1 MEKNDASY
9 KGGIIFFFGTHK
21 NVEKFFDSIL
31 FFVQLICFMPR
42 GIKVGA
48 VEPHTIRPKEDGS
61 LAKDKKTNF
70 KKSLK
75 RDKYLLIMII
85 PVIIY
90 YAVFCYFPM
99 TGLYMA
105 FTQYKMGSGLAGI
118 FTSNFVGLKWF
129 KQFFSSIYVWRL
141 VRNTFLLSFY
151 SLIFGFPIPILFAIA
166 VTQMNHKRLQKPIQV
181 ATYLPYFISTVVV
194 CGMINNFLSPSSG
207 IINQLLNKIGIE
219 SINFMSLPNWF
230 RPIYV
235 ISGSWQTFGFNSIIF
250 VAAIM
255 GISPDLYEAM
265 KVDGAN
271 KRQVIWHLVLPSIK
285 PTIILLLIMTL
296 GSMMSVGFEKVY
308 LLYNTA
314 VYETADVIQTY
325 VYRQGINSHN
335 YSYAAAVGLFNSVIN
350 FAIVFAANKL
360 SRKISDTAIW

>member
-1 MEKNDASY
+1 MKRGNQNKNKSL
-9 KGGIIFFFGTHK
+9 IIPQKKLTLK
-21 NVEKFFDSIL
+21 
-31 FFVQLICFMPR
+31 QLIF
-42 GIKVGA
+42 
-48 VEPHTIRPKEDGS
+48 
-61 LAKDKKTNF
+61 
-70 KKSLK
+70 
-75 RDKYLLIMII
+75 RDRFLLLMML
-85 PVIIY
+85 PVVIY
-90 YAVFCYFPM
+90 YLVFCYFPM
-99 TGLYMA
+99 TGIVMA
-105 FTQYKMGSGLAGI
+105 FNQYKIVSGLMGI
-118 FTSNFVGLKWF
+118 FTSEWVGFKWF
-129 KQFFSSIYVWRL
+129 NQFFSSVYLWRL

-166 VTQMNHKRLQKPIQV
+166 VTQVTNKKLQKSIQV
-181 ATYLPYFISTVVV
+181 CTYLPYFISTVVV
-194 CGMINNFLSPSSG
+194 CGMINNFLSPSGG

-219 SINFMSLPNWF
+219 SINFMNLPEWF

-235 ISGSWQTFGFNSIIF
+235 ISGSWQSFGFNSIIF

-271 KRQVIWHLVLPSIK
+271 RRQIIWHLILPSIK

-325 VYRQGINSHN
+325 VYRQGIQSNN

-350 FAIVFAANKL
+350 FAIVFVANRL
-360 SRKISDTAIW
+360 SRKLSDTAIW

>member
-1 MEKNDASY
+1 MRGMMKAETKRRWKKN
-9 KGGIIFFFGTHK
+9 
-21 NVEKFFDSIL
+21 
-31 FFVQLICFMPR
+31 
-42 GIKVGA
+42 
-48 VEPHTIRPKEDGS
+48 
-61 LAKDKKTNF
+61 
-70 KKSLK
+70 LK
-75 RDKYLLIMII
+75 RDKYLLIMIL
-85 PVIIY
+85 PVVIY
-90 YAVFCYFPM
+90 YLVFCYFPM

-118 FTSNFVGLKWF
+118 FTSDFVGLKWF
-129 KQFFSSIYVWRL
+129 KQFFGSIYAWRL

-166 VTQMNHKRLQKPIQV
+166 VTQVKRKGVQKTVQV

-207 IINQLLNKIGIE
+207 IINQLLQKIGVGP
-219 SINFMSLPNWF
+219 INFMSLPEWF
-230 RPIYV
+230 RP
-235 ISGSWQTFGFNSIIF
+235 
-250 VAAIM
+250 
-255 GISPDLYEAM
+255 ISPDLYEAM

-325 VYRQGINSHN
+325 VYRQGIISNN
-335 YSYAAAVGLFNSVIN
+335 YSYAAAVGLFNSVVN
-350 FAIVFAANKL
+350 FTIVFAANRL
-360 SRKISDTAIW
+360 SRKLTDTAIW

>member
-1 MEKNDASY
+1 MRGMMKAETKRRWKKN
-9 KGGIIFFFGTHK
+9 
-21 NVEKFFDSIL
+21 
-31 FFVQLICFMPR
+31 
-42 GIKVGA
+42 
-48 VEPHTIRPKEDGS
+48 
-61 LAKDKKTNF
+61 
-70 KKSLK
+70 LK
-75 RDKYLLIMII
+75 RDKYLLIMIL
-85 PVIIY
+85 PVVIY
-90 YAVFCYFPM
+90 YVVFCYFPM

-118 FTSNFVGLKWF
+118 FTSEFVGLKWF
-129 KQFFSSIYVWRL
+129 KQFFSSIYAWRL

-151 SLIFGFPIPILFAIA
+151 SLIFGFPIPILFAVA
-166 VTQMNHKRLQKPIQV
+166 VTQIKRKGVQKTVQV
-181 ATYLPYFISTVVV
+181 TTYLPYFISTVVV

-207 IINQLLNKIGIE
+207 IINQLLQRIGIE
-219 SINFMSLPNWF
+219 PINFMSLPEWF
-230 RPIYV
+230 RAIYV
-235 ISGSWQTFGFNSIIF
+235 ISGSWQSFGFNSIIF

-325 VYRQGINSHN
+325 VYRQGIISNN
-335 YSYAAAVGLFNSVIN
+335 YSYAAAVGLFNSVVN
-350 FAIVFAANKL
+350 FVIVFVANKL
-360 SRKISDTAIW
+360 SRKLTDTAIW

>member
-1 MEKNDASY
+1 MKRGNQNKNKSL
-9 KGGIIFFFGTHK
+9 IIPQKKLTLK
-21 NVEKFFDSIL
+21 
-31 FFVQLICFMPR
+31 QLIF
-42 GIKVGA
+42 
-48 VEPHTIRPKEDGS
+48 
-61 LAKDKKTNF
+61 
-70 KKSLK
+70 
-75 RDKYLLIMII
+75 RDRFLLLMML
-85 PVIIY
+85 PVVIY
-90 YAVFCYFPM
+90 YLVFCYFPM
-99 TGLYMA
+99 TGIVMA
-105 FTQYKMGSGLAGI
+105 FNQYKIGSGLMGI
-118 FTSNFVGLKWF
+118 FTSEWVGFKWF
-129 KQFFSSIYVWRL
+129 NQFFSSVYLWRL

-166 VTQMNHKRLQKPIQV
+166 VTQVTNKKLQKSIQV
-181 ATYLPYFISTVVV
+181 CTYLPYFISTVVV
-194 CGMINNFLSPSSG
+194 CGMINNFLSPSGG

-219 SINFMSLPNWF
+219 SINFMNLPEWF

-235 ISGSWQTFGFNSIIF
+235 ISGSWQSFGFNSIIF

-271 KRQVIWHLVLPSIK
+271 RRQIIWHLILPSIK

-325 VYRQGINSHN
+325 VYRQGIQSNN

-350 FAIVFAANKL
+350 FAIVFIANRF
-360 SRKISDTAIW
+360 SRKLSDTAIW